1 MLPIFAWVKVP
12 EETLAL
18 KPSGVTPVAF
28 SFWAVCP
35 LTLGHT
41 LDLVKVSEET
51 LVLKPSGVTPVVI
64 AVLALHSLKAL
75 VRPPLECPCR
85 DEANGVFGLAL
96 GRNFK
101 ITGIFHF
108 IQKGTLCL
116 PSPLHATPNFSL
128 GEGVRGDS
136 GTEA

>member
-1 MLPIFAWVKVP
+1 MDSRWLRRPIPASRVLPIFAWVKVP

-28 SFWAVCP
+28 VFWAVCP

-64 AVLALHSLKAL
+64 AVLALHSLKCNLAKD
-75 VRPPLECPCR
+75 CPKP
-85 DEANGVFGLAL
+85 V
-96 GRNFK
+96 
-101 ITGIFHF
+101 
-108 IQKGTLCL
+108 
-116 PSPLHATPNFSL
+116 
-128 GEGVRGDS
+128 
-136 GTEA
+136 